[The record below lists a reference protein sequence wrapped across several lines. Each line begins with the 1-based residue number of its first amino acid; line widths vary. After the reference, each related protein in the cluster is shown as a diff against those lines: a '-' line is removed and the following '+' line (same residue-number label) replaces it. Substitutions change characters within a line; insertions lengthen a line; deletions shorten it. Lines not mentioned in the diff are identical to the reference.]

1 MLSGDICLKERDIA
15 VDTAVGGSETL
26 CVLQVDQV
34 CFKKTLSE
42 KLFKHYR
49 VHL

>member
-1 MLSGDICLKERDIA
+1 MLNGDICLKERDIA
-15 VDTAVGGSETL
+15 VDTTVGGSETL

-34 CFKKTLSE
+34 CCKEKLSG

-49 VHL
+49 I

>member
-26 CVLQVDQV
+26 CDLQVDQV
-34 CFKKTLSE
+34 CFKKNRSE
-42 KLFKHYR
+42 ELFK
-49 VHL
+49 